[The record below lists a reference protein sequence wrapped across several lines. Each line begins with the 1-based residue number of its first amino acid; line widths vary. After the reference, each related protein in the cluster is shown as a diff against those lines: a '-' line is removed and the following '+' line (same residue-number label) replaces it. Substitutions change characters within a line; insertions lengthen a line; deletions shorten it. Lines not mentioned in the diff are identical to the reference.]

1 MSISIQFDHKR
12 PRLFLSASFAVFIG
26 LMLAITTIALLRMG
40 NIGAHMEKVVQQN
53 TTQAG
58 LMMTIRTA
66 TRERLR
72 LLHSMLNSD
81 DPFEADE
88 YFMSIRDRGEEV
100 ISNLSALER
109 MELSPKAKA
118 LLEKLKEPMG
128 ISAELHYEVID
139 LVQQQRK
146 SEARL
151 LLITRTTPAQDRAL
165 DIMDSFI
172 RHQKTNSRAAL
183 LQASDELNTAY
194 TQLFSLTGLAIL
206 LGTSL
211 GVFVVFRIGALVDAH
226 RQHSHQLSNANQ
238 NLELEVRERRTAEE
252 KLHLVMG
259 ELEQRVAERT
269 AELSDANKALT
280 RLASYDSLTKLP
292 NRALF
297 KERLKMA
304 LAHARR
310 NQTEVALLFM
320 DLDGFKQVNDLLGHE
335 AGDRVLQETARR
347 LCNCIREEDTL
358 ARMGGDEFTV
368 ILGNLRNRDDSTLVA
383 SKLIHAIDAPYDI
396 DGTTQHVGISIGIS
410 TYPDDSDDMDT
421 LLQHADD
428 AMYNVKRSG
437 KNNYL
442 YYSVPESD

>member
-1 MSISIQFDHKR
+1 
-12 PRLFLSASFAVFIG
+12 
-26 LMLAITTIALLRMG
+26 
-40 NIGAHMEKVVQQN
+40 
-53 TTQAG
+53 
-58 LMMTIRTA
+58 
-66 TRERLR
+66 
-72 LLHSMLNSD
+72 
-81 DPFEADE
+81 
-88 YFMSIRDRGEEV
+88 
-100 ISNLSALER
+100 
-109 MELSPKAKA
+109 
-118 LLEKLKEPMG
+118 
-128 ISAELHYEVID
+128 
-139 LVQQQRK
+139 
-146 SEARL
+146 
-151 LLITRTTPAQDRAL
+151 
-165 DIMDSFI
+165 
-172 RHQKTNSRAAL
+172 
-183 LQASDELNTAY
+183 
-194 TQLFSLTGLAIL
+194 
-206 LGTSL
+206 
-211 GVFVVFRIGALVDAH
+211 H
-226 RQHSHQLSNANQ
+226 RQHSHQLSNANK

-347 LCNCIREEDTL
+347 LGSCIREEDTL

-442 YYSVPESD
+442 YYSVHESD